1 MTIAAFS
8 GGLLVSYVAWG
19 ITLPETPRP
28 GVAPADRPPAGAS
41 IDLVA
46 LREQITPPDGYR
58 LGVRYGSLGPSLL
71 EAGVVDYDAFAG
83 IYEQAGMPLTEDQ
96 VDVLTRGSDAEIVI
110 TPENAHFLLNFF
122 WAVGLANHNSIL
134 ADGDMVRYGDGNI
147 ERFASTG
154 GWTLGSKPVSDIFAS
169 LDLIQLTAEQQKR
182 VEEVAAAVYRPCCDN
197 PTSFPD
203 CNHGMAMLGL
213 LELMAS
219 QDAGTDAMFE
229 AARYVN
235 AYWFPQQALEVAVYL
250 SATADLDFA
259 RVDPRMLTGAALSS
273 GSGFSAVHESLGV
286 TGLMPQAAGGSGNCS
301 N

>member
-1 MTIAAFS
+1 MTIVAFI

-19 ITLPETPRP
+19 LTPPEARP
-28 GVAPADRPPAGAS
+28 GAPPADRTPAGTS

-46 LREQITPPDGYR
+46 LREQVAPHGGYR
-58 LGVRYGSLGPSLL
+58 LGVHYGTLGPRLL
-71 EAGVVDYDAFAG
+71 EAGVLDYGAVAG
-83 IYEQAGMPLTEDQ
+83 MYERAGMPLTEDQ
-96 VDVLTRGSDAEIVI
+96 VEILQRGSDAEIVI
-110 TPENAHFLLNFF
+110 TPENAHFLLNLF
-122 WAVGLANHNSIL
+122 WAVGLANRNSIL
-134 ADGDMVRYGDGNI
+134 TDGDMVLYGDGEI

-169 LDLIQLTAEQQKR
+169 LDLIQLTAEQQER

-213 LELMAS
+213 LELMAA
-219 QDAGTDAMFE
+219 QNAGTDAMFE

-250 SATADLDFA
+250 SATADLNFT

-273 GSGFSAVHESLGV
+273 GSGFAAVHESLGIS
-286 TGLMPQAAGGSGNCS
+286 GLMPQDAGGSGNCS

>member
-1 MTIAAFS
+1 MAIASFI

-19 ITLPETPRP
+19 LTPPETPRP
-28 GVAPADRPPAGAS
+28 GAPPVVRTPAGTS

-58 LGVRYGSLGPSLL
+58 LGVRYGTLGPRLL
-71 EAGVVDYDAFAG
+71 ESGALDYDAFAD
-83 IYEQAGMPLTEDQ
+83 IYEQAGIPLTEAQ
-96 VDVLTRGSDAEIVI
+96 VEVLKRGNDAEIVI
-110 TPENAHFLLNFF
+110 TPENAHFLLNLF
-122 WAVGLANHNSIL
+122 WAVGLANRNSIL
-134 ADGDMVRYGDGNI
+134 TDGDLVRHSDGTI

-169 LDLIQLTAEQQKR
+169 LDLIQLTPEQQAR

-219 QDAGTDAMFE
+219 QNAGTDAMFD

-250 SATADLDFA
+250 SATPDFDFT
-259 RVDPRMLTGAALSS
+259 RVDSRMLTGAALSS
-273 GSGFSAVHESLGV
+273 GSGFAAVHESLGV
-286 TGLMPQAAGGSGNCS
+286 SGLIPQAEGGSGNCS